1 MAKLVEVNPNL
12 KIGIAFDTHAPQEFN
27 VTLFD
32 DKSGVTYKRQTD
44 NFDMRTYANEIL
56 ECLFAREERRV
67 RQDWQNK
74 LIKWV
79 KQGSKQHHVHVLLR
93 DSVSRGEQEHKIE
106 VFHNLNDAKKKM
118 EDEYQAELNDWKS
131 WCDDVINEDGK
142 TSRSI
147 YERGEY
153 MYNHVSWV
161 IETQII
167 K

>member
-1 MAKLVEVNPNL
+1 MAKLVEVNPNP

-32 DKSGVTYKRQTD
+32 DKSGVAYKRQTD

-93 DSVSRGEQEHKIE
+93 DNHGCLLLDKVLHHIIE
-106 VFHNLNDAKKKM
+106 LAF
-118 EDEYQAELNDWKS
+118 KS
-131 WCDDVINEDGK
+131 GQPLSCL
-142 TSRSI
+142 S
-147 YERGEY
+147 ERL
-153 MYNHVSWV
+153 
-161 IETQII
+161 
-167 K
+167 

>member
-12 KIGIAFDTHAPQEFN
+12 KIGIAFDTHAPQEYN

-44 NFDMRTYANEIL
+44 NFDMRAYADGIL
-56 ECLFAREERRV
+56 GCLFAREGKLV

-79 KQGSKQHHVHVLLR
+79 KQGSKHHHVHVLLR

-118 EDEYQAELNDWKS
+118 EDEYQAELNDWKT

>member
-1 MAKLVEVNPNL
+1 MTKLVEVNPNL

-32 DKSGVTYKRQTD
+32 DKSGVAYKRQTD

-56 ECLFAREERRV
+56 ECLFAR
-67 RQDWQNK
+67 
-74 LIKWV
+74 
-79 KQGSKQHHVHVLLR
+79 
-93 DSVSRGEQEHKIE
+93 
-106 VFHNLNDAKKKM
+106 
-118 EDEYQAELNDWKS
+118 
-131 WCDDVINEDGK
+131 DGK

-147 YERGEY
+147 YEYGAY